1 MLQDLIPI
9 IIDFPKGQ
17 DVHIKPLGDLHI
29 GSRQFDE
36 KRWNTWKESIGNKKI
51 VIVGDLINN
60 GIKSSVSSTYEETMM
75 PSAQKEWLYKELE
88 PFADNII
95 CGVGGNHEKRSKR
108 EVDMDPLYDVF
119 CRLKIEDRYRQS
131 MAFCF
136 LRIGG
141 ANQNAGWKYRPSYC
155 MLVTHGNGGGQLIGS
170 GLNRV
175 ERYGNVIEG
184 LDLMITGHT
193 HKPAMFPSG
202 KLIMDPRNKVVLQ
215 RQFVSVVCS
224 SMMEYGGY
232 PMDKMLGPTGHAD
245 QEIILSGYMKGIK
258 VIQDT

>member
-9 IIDFPKGQ
+9 IADFPKGE

-36 KRWNTWKESIGNKKI
+36 KRWNAWKDSIGNKKI
-51 VIVGDLINN
+51 VIVGDMINN

-88 PFADNII
+88 PFAENII

-108 EVDMDPLYDVF
+108 EVDIDPLYDVF

-136 LRIGG
+136 LRIGKG
-141 ANQNAGWKYRPSYC
+141 ETTDHALRPTYC
-155 MLVTHGNGGGQLIGS
+155 VMVSHGNGGGQLIGS
-170 GLNRV
+170 GLNRT
-175 ERYGNVIEG
+175 ERYGSIIEG
-184 LDLMITGHT
+184 LDLMVTGHT

-202 KLIMDPRNKVVLQ
+202 KLVMDPRNKQVIQ
-215 RQFVSVVCS
+215 REFVSVVCS

-245 QEIILSGYMKGIK
+245 QEIILSSKGK
-258 VIQDT
+258 HVTVIQST